1 MNQNQ
6 REVIVDV
13 AWGVMIG
20 AAFVVLIG
28 LALYIECRERKAV
41 RSRAIPNYPSL
52 CLGYSSDGSMIFL
65 TGDVTNGLAS
75 TAWTNRLES
84 AVEAETKQKAE

>member
-6 REVIVDV
+6 REVIFYV
-13 AWGVMIG
+13 ARGV

-28 LALYIECRERKAV
+28 LTSYIERREQQAV

-75 TAWTNRLES
+75 HAWKNRLES
-84 AVEAETKQKAE
+84 AVETETKQKAE